1 MEKMYFS
8 VANSPVMAAFCGLAI
23 LVVLV
28 QAAIFFRTAWKRA
41 LELGFEKRDLMKVV
55 KSSALFSVVPSL
67 PIIISYMI
75 LMPVLGKF
83 FAWLRL
89 SVIGSASYETLAAN
103 MAVTSLGFESLG
115 SADFSPDVF
124 GSLMWV
130 VTLGV
135 FLSSMSAMLLKK
147 YDKKMQSLEK
157 SAGGFGN
164 VIPNIMFLGMMA
176 TLSAPYLIDVGNIP
190 SMAAIV
196 VSAASMIAM
205 NAVGKKH
212 KALNEFS
219 FSLSS
224 HYADLCHH
232 RTVREAVHGSHHRS
246 WSCISGLLHRKHP
259 EYEASGRLKRHEDHG
274 MRGRK

>member
-41 LELGFEKRDLMKVV
+41 LELGFEKKDLMKVV

-103 MAVTSLGFESLG
+103 MAVTSPVSYTHL
-115 SADFSPDVF
+115 
-124 GSLMWV
+124 
-130 VTLGV
+130 TL
-135 FLSSMSAMLLKK
+135 
-147 YDKKMQSLEK
+147 
-157 SAGGFGN
+157 
-164 VIPNIMFLGMMA
+164 P
-176 TLSAPYLIDVGNIP
+176 T
-190 SMAAIV
+190 
-196 VSAASMIAM
+196 
-205 NAVGKKH
+205 
-212 KALNEFS
+212 KA
-219 FSLSS
+219 
-224 HYADLCHH
+224 
-232 RTVREAVHGSHHRS
+232 
-246 WSCISGLLHRKHP
+246 
-259 EYEASGRLKRHEDHG
+259 
-274 MRGRK
+274 

>member
-205 NAVGKKH
+205 NAVGKK
-212 KALNEFS
+212 L
-219 FSLSS
+219 SLI
-224 HYADLCHH
+224 H
-232 RTVREAVHGSHHRS
+232 
-246 WSCISGLLHRKHP
+246 I
-259 EYEASGRLKRHEDHG
+259 
-274 MRGRK
+274 